1 MTGTIESIY
10 KDCIDETS
18 KAKKKVYLLNIEYIT
33 AFKKGN
39 FTLAE
44 RYLNGITDTREQAGI

>member
-10 KDCIDETS
+10 KDCTDTIS
-18 KAKKKVYLLNIEYIT
+18 KAKRKIYLLNIEYVT